1 MDKLREAAHE
11 VVEQQ
16 IADLLIS
23 AVRKSFNQLDV
34 SGQVAECIKQKL
46 ENQSFQKYLT
56 DQIEY
61 HVGNLKIG
69 GLAAKSM
76 DAHARVLLEPHVA
89 RIQRLAKDRVDAIL
103 TQTINQYITTVEFPE
118 ASIKPSAI
126 DWRNFKISI
135 DQVDGVKNTSGIE
148 DISEQVQ
155 LTIMNDAVVVEGEL
169 ISKNIKTNVVEVDTL
184 IIKNTVNTDSS
195 WYRELRDGIATS
207 IPSPPLYDHKIEA
220 LETAITG
227 VQETMQK
234 SKQHQHLKNLEVT
247 GEVLLSDVLYTAPGN
262 KRVGI
267 NTTEPSD
274 ALTVWDQEAEVVIG
288 KHKTQEGYI
297 GTRRRQNINIG
308 ANNKVGLTV
317 CPDGSV
323 IINKLQLMGRTISES
338 DSVPGVA
345 AKPGDIVLNSK
356 PKVGN
361 PIGWICLDGIKWA
374 GWGDIN

>member
-34 SGQVAECIKQKL
+34 PEQVAKCIKQKL

-61 HVGNLKIG
+61 HVANLKIG
-69 GLAAKSM
+69 SLAAKSM
-76 DAHARVLLEPHVA
+76 DAHARIMLEPHIA
-89 RIQRLAKDRVDAIL
+89 RIQRLAKNRVDAIL

-118 ASIKPSAI
+118 ASINPSAI

-148 DISEQVQ
+148 DISDQVQ
-155 LTIMNDAVVVEGEL
+155 LTIMNDTVVVEGEL
-169 ISKNIKTNVVEVDTL
+169 ISKNIKTDVAEVDTL

-220 LETAITG
+220 LEIAITG
-227 VQETMQK
+227 VQKSMQK
-234 SKQHQHLKNLEVT
+234 SGQHLKQLEVT

-308 ANNKVGLTV
+308 ANNRVGLTV

>member
-1 MDKLREAAHE
+1 MDKLRAAAQE

-23 AVRKSFNQLDV
+23 AVKKSFNQLDV
-34 SGQVAECIKQKL
+34 PGQVAECIKQKL

-56 DQIEY
+56 DQVEY

-76 DAHARVLLEPHVA
+76 DVHARVLLEPHIA
-89 RIQRLAKDRVDAIL
+89 RIQQLAKDRVDAIL

-126 DWRNFKISI
+126 DWSNFKISI
-135 DQVDGVKNTSGIE
+135 DQVEGIKNTPGIE
-148 DISEQVQ
+148 DVSEQVQ

-169 ISKNIKTNVVEVDTL
+169 VSKNIKTDVVEVDTL
-184 IIKNTVNTDSS
+184 IIKNTINTDST
-195 WYRELRDGIATS
+195 WYRELKDGIVTS
-207 IPSPPLYDHKIEA
+207 IPSPPLYDHKIEE
-220 LETAITG
+220 LETKISNI
-227 VQETMQK
+227 QK
-234 SKQHQHLKNLEVT
+234 NKEYLKNLEVS
-247 GEVLLSDVLYTAPGN
+247 GEVLLSNVLYTAPGN

-317 CPDGSV
+317 CTDGTV

-374 GWGDIN
+374 SWGDIN

>member
-1 MDKLREAAHE
+1 MDKLRAAAQE

-23 AVRKSFNQLDV
+23 AVEKSFNQLDV
-34 SGQVAECIKQKL
+34 SGKVAKCIKQKL

-56 DQIEY
+56 DQVEH

-76 DAHARVLLEPHVA
+76 DAHARVLLEPHIA
-89 RIQRLAKDRVDAIL
+89 RIQQLAKDRVDAIL

-126 DWRNFKISI
+126 DWQNFKISI
-135 DQVDGVKNTSGIE
+135 DQIDGVKNTAGIE
-148 DISEQVQ
+148 DISEQIQ
-155 LTIMNDAVVVEGEL
+155 LTIMNDAVVVEGTL
-169 ISKNIKTNVVEVDTL
+169 VSKNIKTDIVEVDTL

-220 LETAITG
+220 LKTTITG
-227 VQETMQK
+227 MQK
-234 SKQHQHLKNLEVT
+234 SKEHLKHLEVT
-247 GEVLLSDVLYTAPGN
+247 GDVLLSNVLYTAPGN

-288 KHKTQEGYI
+288 KHKAQEGYI

-317 CPDGSV
+317 CPDGNV
-323 IINKLQLMGRTISES
+323 IIDKLQLMGRTISES
-338 DSVPGVA
+338 NSVPGFA
-345 AKPGDIVLNSK
+345 AKQGDIVLNNK
-356 PKVGN
+356 PTVGS